1 MIKLSP
7 VSFAKSLMPAP
18 GVQRRYILSSFLNS
32 VGTGMFMP
40 VYVLYFTRIVDLPL
54 AQIGLA
60 FTISGLLG
68 IPVSIP
74 AGDLADRWGPRRVV
88 LLALLGQGL
97 TMAAYLLVRNF
108 WSLLVIDTI
117 MMLFTTA
124 FFSSVGALL
133 RRVGG
138 EDTVTF
144 RSKIRTLGNIG
155 ISIGALVAGVGIQFG
170 TSTAYHVL
178 LLANA
183 ASFLVACIV
192 ITTLPNYRP
201 LPRPEETPADDTA
214 VERKVPRW
222 IALRDKPFLAYALVG
237 GLMSIQNFI
246 LEMMFPLWIVAY
258 TFAPSWG
265 VIGAFVVNTVLVA
278 LLQVRLGDKVQSIR
292 DGGSA
297 LRKAGIVLMLGCVA
311 MSLMRGIPAWGA
323 VLLLVVGTVC
333 VTLGEIW
340 YTSGTFAL
348 EFGLPPEH
356 AQGQYQG
363 VAGTVTGLSTAVAP
377 ILLLGVALS
386 LGRVGWYSLAAFLLL
401 LGLVSPAIAAW
412 GQRTRPAVE
421 AAELKAELAADIE
434 PDAAAA

>member
-1 MIKLSP
+1 MPNLNP
-7 VSFAKSLMPAP
+7 VSFAKSLLPTA
-18 GVQRRYILSSFLNS
+18 GVQRRYTLSSFVNA

-40 VYVLYFTRIVDLPL
+40 VYVLYFTRVVDLPL

-74 AGDLADRWGPRRVV
+74 AGDLADRWGPRKVV
-88 LLALLGQGL
+88 TLALFGQTVL
-97 TMAAYLLVRNF
+97 MAAYLLVHNF

-117 MMLFTTA
+117 MMVFTTA
-124 FFSSVGALL
+124 FFSAVGALL

-138 EDTVTF
+138 DDTVTF

-155 ISIGALVAGVGIQFG
+155 ISVGALAAGVGITIG
-170 TSTAYHVL
+170 TPTAFRVL

-192 ITTLPNYRP
+192 ITTLPHYQP
-201 LPRPEETPADDTA
+201 LPKPAETTSDGEESRP
-214 VERKVPRW
+214 VSRW
-222 IALRDKPFLAYALVG
+222 IALRDRPFLAYSLVG
-237 GLMSIQNFI
+237 GFMSIQNFI
-246 LEMMFPLWIVAY
+246 LEMMFPLWIVVY
-258 TFAPSWG
+258 TLAPGWT
-265 VIGAFVVNTVLVA
+265 VITAFVINTVLVA
-278 LLQVRLGDKVQSIR
+278 LLQVRLGDKVRSIR

-311 MSLMRGIPAWGA
+311 MSLMRGVPAWGA
-323 VLLLVVGTVC
+323 VVLLVIGTVLI
-333 VTLGEIW
+333 TLGEIW

-363 VAGTVTGLSTAVAP
+363 VAGTVTGVSTAVAP
-377 ILLLGVALS
+377 TLLLGVALS
-386 LGRVGWYSLAAFLLL
+386 LGRVGWLGLAAVLLL
-401 LGLVSPAIAAW
+401 LGLASPAISAW
-412 GQRTRPAVE
+412 GQRTRPKALQVVE
-421 AAELKAELAADIE
+421 TEFEPGE